1 MGFFS
6 EARRD
11 TETQDQE
18 ELPGK
23 TAKHTINSAVG
34 RAGLRLDSV
43 GCYQPHWLPVC
54 TDGRADKGDPVMC
67 GWRKFIPQAT
77 CGNNDPST
85 HDNLG
90 PELQG
95 GLAQDGLRQS
105 NRVLTPRCHPP
116 RAGSQPGWS
125 AHA

>member
-1 MGFFS
+1 M
-6 EARRD
+6 
-11 TETQDQE
+11 
-18 ELPGK
+18 
-23 TAKHTINSAVG
+23 
-34 RAGLRLDSV
+34 
-43 GCYQPHWLPVC
+43 
-54 TDGRADKGDPVMC
+54 MC

-85 HDNLG
+85 QDNLG

-95 GLAQDGLRQS
+95 DLAQDGLRQS
-105 NRVLTPRCHPP
+105 NRVLTPRYHPP